1 MNDDVFYS
9 RNRAVLIDK
18 INDTIR
24 NSGLTDDEKVSIVNQ
39 YLRRMIANHEVEI
52 QALMEQIPNR
62 KL

>member
-1 MNDDVFYS
+1 MDNNVFYS

-39 YLRRMIANHEVEI
+39 YLRKMIANHEVEI

-62 KL
+62 NL

>member
-1 MNDDVFYS
+1 MTDDVFYS

-39 YLRRMIANHEVEI
+39 YLRKMIANHEVEI

-62 KL
+62 NF

>member
-1 MNDDVFYS
+1 MTNDIFYS

-39 YLRRMIANHEVEI
+39 YLRKMIANHEVEI

-62 KL
+62 NL

>member
-1 MNDDVFYS
+1 MTDDVFYS

-39 YLRRMIANHEVEI
+39 YLRKMIANHEVEI
-52 QALMEQIPNR
+52 QALLEQIPNR
-62 KL
+62 NL